1 MSRQVPEMSDS
12 TQNRRSAELISLTD
26 ALATIDRTVEPVSP
40 VEHDLRA
47 ARGHTLAADARTDT
61 TLRLAGARLRRVD
74 IALLS
79 SHSVDRIAIRK
90 PLVLVMHA
98 SSADGIE
105 PTAGLIAGAIDD
117 EGGIAAI
124 LQLTESNTLEAAC
137 NSADEAKINAI
148 IATSGG
154 DVRDEAAV
162 RTLARIGHL
171 EFDGVGLN
179 PGGATAFG
187 FVDSLPVLLL
197 PGQIHSAFAAWLVL
211 GRRLLARLSFRLIED
226 QPYLL
231 ELARPV
237 VSTRGMAEVIPVH
250 RRAAQVEP
258 LTSEGWTP
266 QTIAR
271 ADGWILVP
279 AESDGHPAGT
289 KVAMRPWP

>member
-1 MSRQVPEMSDS
+1 MSRQVPRMAANLQDQQV
-12 TQNRRSAELISLTD
+12 TALTSLTD
-26 ALATIDRTVEPVSP
+26 ALAKLDRVEPVAP
-40 VEHDLRA
+40 VGHDLRA

-79 SHSVDRIAIRK
+79 SQGIDRIAIRM

-98 SSADGIE
+98 SSADAIE
-105 PTAGLIAGAIDD
+105 PTAGLIASAIDE

-137 NSADEAKINAI
+137 NSAEEAKINAI
-148 IATSGG
+148 IATGEG
-154 DVRDEAAV
+154 DVRDKAAV
-162 RTLARIGHL
+162 RTLARIGRL

-179 PGGATAFG
+179 PGGAIAFG

-197 PGQIHSAFAAWLVL
+197 PGQIHSALAAWLVI

-226 QPYLL
+226 QPFLL
-231 ELARPV
+231 ELARAV
-237 VSTRGMAEVIPVH
+237 ASTRGLAEVVPVR

-258 LTSEGWTP
+258 LTGDAWSP
-266 QTIAR
+266 QSIAR

-279 AESDGHPAGT
+279 ADSDGLAAGT
-289 KVAMRPWP
+289 KVQMRPWP